1 MTKIQHSTGRSLTR
15 LLTHSMLLCLL
26 MAWGLGINQA
36 AAAAPSEP
44 QAQASSKAEP
54 QAQAE
59 EEPRALLEALDTR
72 SFQAKGDAAQAIAES
87 DAEQKTRWLQALLD
101 GRLGKE
107 RRGERFYI
115 VTDDNGREWPIIDAI
130 TFEDAGTGT
139 RRTVEAFKINNDLRT
154 RIQGLLASLSL
165 SAGDEASRLA
175 AAERLVGEV
184 TADNADSVRAMRDD
198 EESQSVRGQLDLALA
213 LYDVQQGDIDALDTL
228 RGNLDTRVRNT
239 LTPIAAGDSELAAEA
254 QSVLGGIESK
264 RAWYDRAQTLFFGL
278 SAGSILVLAA
288 IGLAITFGVMG
299 VINMAHGE
307 LIMIGAYTTWMIQ
320 QALPGQPGLALALA
334 IPGGFLVAGAFGVVI
349 ERTVI
354 RFLKGRPLETL
365 LATFG
370 LSLILQQL
378 VRSVFSPLN
387 RRVTSPDWLQGAWQI
402 NEALSLTLNRL
413 AVLLFCLVVFAGL
426 WALMRYTRL
435 GLEVRAVT
443 QNRAMARA
451 MGVRATRVDMLTFGL
466 GAGVAGLAGVALS
479 QLTNVGPNLGQGYI
493 VDSFLVVVFG
503 GVGNLWGTL
512 VAGMSLGVINQ
523 VLQPWVG
530 AVLAKIIV
538 LVGVILFIQKRPQGI
553 FAPKGRTS

>member
-1 MTKIQHSTGRSLTR
+1 MMMHSHAGGCQCARR
-15 LLTHSMLLCLL
+15 LRHGLLFGLL
-26 MAWGLGINQA
+26 LICA
-36 AAAAPSEP
+36 ALATPASAAVSEP
-44 QAQASSKAEP
+44 QA
-54 QAQAE
+54 
-59 EEPRALLEALDTR
+59 RALLQALDTR
-72 SFQAKGDAAQAIAES
+72 SFAAKGEAAQAIADS
-87 DAEQKTRWLQALLD
+87 QASQKTRWLQALLD
-101 GRLGKE
+101 GRLGKA
-107 RRGERFYI
+107 RRGEQFYI
-115 VTDDNGREWPIIDAI
+115 VTDDSGREWPLIDAI
-130 TFEDAGTGT
+130 TFAEAGSGS
-139 RRTVEAFKINNDLRT
+139 RRTVDIFKINNDLRT
-154 RIQGLLASLSL
+154 QLQGMIASLSL
-165 SAGDEASRLA
+165 AEGDAGARLA
-175 AAERLVGEV
+175 AADRLIGEV
-184 TADNADSVRAMRDD
+184 NADNVASVRASREQ
-198 EESQSVRGQLDLALA
+198 EESSEVRDHLDVALA
-213 LYDVQQGDIDALDTL
+213 LYAAQQGDAEALDTL
-228 RGNLDTRVRNT
+228 AGNLDTRVRNGLTT
-239 LTPIAAGDSELAAEA
+239 LAAGDGELAAQA
-254 QSVLGGIESK
+254 QRVLDGIERK

-307 LIMIGAYTTWMIQ
+307 LIMLGAYTTWLIQ
-320 QALPGQPGLALALA
+320 QALPGQPGLALLLA
-334 IPGGFLVAGAFGVVI
+334 IPGGFLVAAAFGIVI
-349 ERTVI
+349 ERCVI

-378 VRSVFSPLN
+378 VRTLFSPLN
-387 RRVTSPDWLQGAWQI
+387 RRVESPAWLQGAWQI
-402 NEALSLTLNRL
+402 NDALSLTLNRL
-413 AVLLFCLVVFAGL
+413 GVLGFCLLVFAAL

-451 MGVRATRVDMLTFGL
+451 MGVRAARVDMLTFGL

-553 FAPKGRTS
+553 FAPKGRVS

>member
-1 MTKIQHSTGRSLTR
+1 MMTNSHAGGRHCARRLRHS
-15 LLTHSMLLCLL
+15 LLCGLL
-26 MAWGLGINQA
+26 LLCAAWATTASA
-36 AAAAPSEP
+36 AVSEP
-44 QAQASSKAEP
+44 QA
-54 QAQAE
+54 
-59 EEPRALLEALDTR
+59 RALLQALDTR
-72 SFQAKGDAAQAIAES
+72 SFEAKGEAAQAIADS
-87 DAEQKTRWLQALLD
+87 QASQKTRWLQALLD

-107 RRGERFYI
+107 RRGEQFYI
-115 VTDDNGREWPIIDAI
+115 VTDDSGREWPLIDAI
-130 TFEDAGTGT
+130 TFAEAGSGS
-139 RRTVEAFKINNDLRT
+139 RRTVDIFKINNDLRT
-154 RIQGLLASLSL
+154 QLQGMIASLSL
-165 SAGDEASRLA
+165 AEGDERSRLA
-175 AAERLVGEV
+175 AADRLIGDVN
-184 TADNADSVRAMRDD
+184 ADNVESVRASRER
-198 EESQSVRGQLDLALA
+198 EESATVRDRLDIALA
-213 LYDVQQGDIDALDTL
+213 LYRVQQGDATALKTL
-228 RGNLDTRVRNT
+228 KGNLDTRVRNT
-239 LTPIAAGDSELAAEA
+239 LTTVAAGDGELASQA
-254 QSVLGGIESK
+254 QQVLDGIESK

-307 LIMIGAYTTWMIQ
+307 LIMLGAYTTWLIQ
-320 QALPGQPGLALALA
+320 QALPGQPGLALVLA
-334 IPGGFLVAGAFGVVI
+334 IPGGFLVAGAFGVLI

-378 VRSVFSPLN
+378 VRTLFSPLN
-387 RRVTSPDWLQGAWQI
+387 RRVASPEWLQGAWQI
-402 NEALSLTLNRL
+402 NDALSLTLNRL
-413 AVLLFCLVVFAGL
+413 GVLGFCLLVFAAL

-451 MGVRATRVDMLTFGL
+451 MGVRAARVDMLTFGL

-553 FAPKGRTS
+553 FAPKGRVS

>member
-1 MTKIQHSTGRSLTR
+1 MTKIQHSAGRFLTR

-36 AAAAPSEP
+36 AAAAPSG
-44 QAQASSKAEP
+44 P

-72 SFQAKGDAAQAIAES
+72 SFQDKGDAAQAIAES

-115 VTDDNGREWPIIDAI
+115 ITDDSGREWPIIDAI

-175 AAERLVGEV
+175 AAGRLIGEV

-198 EESQSVRGQLDLALA
+198 EESQSVRGQLDVALA

-443 QNRAMARA
+443 QNRTMARA

>member
-1 MTKIQHSTGRSLTR
+1 MTPNSSAGGRSLGR
-15 LLTHSMLLCLL
+15 LIIECLLLCLL
-26 MAWGLGINQA
+26 LLWVAVLA
-36 AAAAPSEP
+36 RPAAAAP
-44 QAQASSKAEP
+44 AEP
-54 QAQAE
+54 QT
-59 EEPRALLEALDTR
+59 LLEALDTN
-72 SFQAKGDAAQAIAES
+72 SFQAKGDAAQAIADS
-87 DAEQKTRWLQALLD
+87 DIEQKTRWLQALLD

-115 VTDDNGREWPIIDAI
+115 ITDDSGREWPIIDAI
-130 TFEDAGTGT
+130 TLEDAGTGT
-139 RRTVEAFKINNDLRT
+139 RRTVDVFKINNDLRT
-154 RIQGLLASLSL
+154 RIEGLLASLSL
-165 SAGDEASRLA
+165 SAGDEASRLSA
-175 AAERLVGEV
+175 ASRLIGEV
-184 TADNADSVRAMRDD
+184 TADSADSVRTMRVQ
-198 EESQSVRGQLDLALA
+198 EKSEAVRGQLAVALA
-213 LYDVQQGDIDALDTL
+213 LFDVQQGDADALETL

-239 LTPIAAGDSELAAEA
+239 LTPIAAGDSALAAEA

-370 LSLILQQL
+370 LSLVLQQL

-387 RRVTSPDWLQGAWQI
+387 RRVASPDWLQGAWQI

-451 MGVRATRVDMLTFGL
+451 MGVRASRVDMLTFGL

-479 QLTNVGPNLGQGYI
+479 QLTNVGPNLGQSYI

-553 FAPKGRTS
+553 FAPKGRIS

>member
-1 MTKIQHSTGRSLTR
+1 MTPNSSAGGRSLGR
-15 LLTHSMLLCLL
+15 LIIECLLLCLL
-26 MAWGLGINQA
+26 LWVAVLA
-36 AAAAPSEP
+36 RPAAAAP
-44 QAQASSKAEP
+44 AEP
-54 QAQAE
+54 QT
-59 EEPRALLEALDTR
+59 LLEALDTN
-72 SFQAKGDAAQAIAES
+72 SFQAKGDAAQAIADS
-87 DAEQKTRWLQALLD
+87 DIEQKTRWLQALLD

-115 VTDDNGREWPIIDAI
+115 ITDDSGREWPIIDAI
-130 TFEDAGTGT
+130 TLEDAGTGT
-139 RRTVEAFKINNDLRT
+139 RRTVDVFKINNDLRT
-154 RIQGLLASLSL
+154 RIEGLLASLSL
-165 SAGDEASRLA
+165 SAGDEASRLSA
-175 AAERLVGEV
+175 ASRLIGEV
-184 TADNADSVRAMRDD
+184 TADSADSVRTMRDQ
-198 EESQSVRGQLDLALA
+198 EKSEAVRGQLAVALA
-213 LYDVQQGDIDALDTL
+213 LFDVQQGDADALETL

-239 LTPIAAGDSELAAEA
+239 LTPIAAGDSALAAEA

-370 LSLILQQL
+370 LSLVLQQL

-387 RRVTSPDWLQGAWQI
+387 RRVASPDWLQGAWQI

-451 MGVRATRVDMLTFGL
+451 MGVRASRVDMLTFGL

-479 QLTNVGPNLGQGYI
+479 QLTNVGPNLGQSYI

-553 FAPKGRTS
+553 FAPKGRIS

>member
-1 MTKIQHSTGRSLTR
+1 
-15 LLTHSMLLCLL
+15 
-26 MAWGLGINQA
+26 MACGLGIGSEASA
-36 AAAAPSEP
+36 ASGES
-44 QAQASSKAEP
+44 QVQASKGEP

-59 EEPRALLEALDTR
+59 GEPRALLGALDTG

-87 DAEQKTRWLQALLD
+87 GAEQKTRWLQALLD

-107 RRGERFYI
+107 RRGDRFYI
-115 VTDDNGREWPIIDAI
+115 VTDDSGREWPIIDAI

-139 RRTVEAFKINNDLRT
+139 RRTVDIFKINNELRT
-154 RIQGLLASLSL
+154 RIEGLLASLSL
-165 SAGDEASRLA
+165 SAGNEASRLSA
-175 AAERLVGEV
+175 AQRLVGEV
-184 TADNADSVRAMRDD
+184 TADNADRVRGMRDD
-198 EESQSVRGQLDLALA
+198 EESDAVRGQLDVALA
-213 LYDVQQGDIDALDTL
+213 LYDLQQGDAEALDAL
-228 RGNLDTRVRNT
+228 RGNLDTRVRNA
-239 LTPIAAGDSELAAEA
+239 LTPIAAGDSALAAEA
-254 QSVLGGIESK
+254 QSVLDGIESK
-264 RAWYDRAQTLFFGL
+264 RAWYDRVQTLFFGL

-307 LIMIGAYTTWMIQ
+307 LIMIGAYTTWLIQ

-334 IPGGFLVAGAFGVVI
+334 IPGGFLVAGGFGVVI

-370 LSLILQQL
+370 LSLVLQQL
-378 VRSVFSPLN
+378 VRTVFSPLN
-387 RRVTSPDWLQGAWQI
+387 RRVTSPEWLQGAWQI

-413 AVLLFCLVVFAGL
+413 GVLLFCLAVFAAL

-538 LVGVILFIQKRPQGI
+538 LVGVILFILKSPQGI

>member
-1 MTKIQHSTGRSLTR
+1 MTSMVMDKGPRLYRRSIAILLAC
-15 LLTHSMLLCLL
+15 LLTACGVCVGQNA
-26 MAWGLGINQA
+26 MAAIG
-36 AAAAPSEP
+36 EP
-44 QAQASSKAEP
+44 EA
-54 QAQAE
+54 
-59 EEPRALLEALDTR
+59 RALLEALDTND
-72 SFQAKGDAAQAIAES
+72 FQAKGEAAQAIAES
-87 DAEQKTRWLQALLD
+87 SAEQKTRWLQALLD
-101 GRLGKE
+101 GRLGKQ
-107 RRGERFYI
+107 RRGENFYI
-115 VTDDNGREWPIIDAI
+115 VTDDSGREWPIIDAI
-130 TFEDAGTGT
+130 TFEDAGTGS
-139 RRTVEAFKINNDLRT
+139 RRTLDIFRINNNLRSQL
-154 RIQGLLASLSL
+154 QGLIASLTL
-165 SAGDEASRLA
+165 SDGDEASRLA
-175 AAERLVGEV
+175 AAQRLVGEV
-184 TADNADSVRAMRDD
+184 DAASVDSVRANRDQ
-198 EESQSVRGQLDLALA
+198 EESPTVRHQLDVALA
-213 LYDVQQGDIDALDTL
+213 LYAVEQGDAEALETL

-239 LTPIAAGDSELAAEA
+239 LADIAAGDSALAARA
-254 QSVLGGIESK
+254 RSVLDGIESK

-307 LIMIGAYTTWMIQ
+307 LIMIGAYTTWLIQ
-320 QALPGQPGLALALA
+320 QALPGQPGLALLLS
-334 IPGGFLVAGAFGVVI
+334 IPGGFLVAAAFGVVI

-378 VRSVFSPLN
+378 VRTLFSPLN

-413 AVLLFCLVVFAGL
+413 GVLIFCLAVFAAL

-523 VLQPWVG
+523 ILQPWVG
-530 AVLAKIIV
+530 AVLAKILV

-553 FAPKGRTS
+553 FAPKGRVS